1 MHTLSR
7 RHFLIGA
14 GLMTL
19 SGMLMNCGIGQR
31 SVALA
36 EARSSLA
43 RQSVPLP
50 EGSDLDSFI
59 IGRTWFAFDSFQQ
72 LRGSGNLFFSP
83 YSIMQALLMV
93 MAGAEGETLA
103 EIAHVV
109 HADRMPDAMHAAA
122 NALDKTLMD
131 RATQKDGFKLSLVNT
146 MWGQHD
152 FTFQPMF
159 LDTLAQHYGTGIRL
173 IDFSGAPETARQTI
187 NAEIAKQTNDL
198 IRDLLP
204 PPSITSDTRF
214 VLTNAIYFNA
224 KWLVPFPKE
233 RTEDGTFTTADNR
246 SVTVPMMRQVT
257 RSYQYA
263 KGPDYQAIELP
274 YIGDM
279 SLVAIMP
286 DAGQLDAFEASLD
299 GDRFQEIVSRLA
311 WQEVRLTMPKFT
323 FTSDSISLKEMLSAL
338 GMPSAFLPTAN
349 FSAMTSQARL
359 MLGDVYHKA
368 MVRLDEEGTEAAA
381 ASAAIGMPTSAP
393 MEEPIELVL
402 DRPFVFAI
410 RDNVSGE
417 VLFLGRL
424 ADPIS

>member
-1 MHTLSR
+1 
-7 RHFLIGA
+7 
-14 GLMTL
+14 
-19 SGMLMNCGIGQR
+19 
-31 SVALA
+31 
-36 EARSSLA
+36 
-43 RQSVPLP
+43 
-50 EGSDLDSFI
+50 
-59 IGRTWFAFDSFQQ
+59 
-72 LRGSGNLFFSP
+72 
-83 YSIMQALLMV
+83 
-93 MAGAEGETLA
+93 
-103 EIAHVV
+103 
-109 HADRMPDAMHAAA
+109 
-122 NALDKTLMD
+122 
-131 RATQKDGFKLSLVNT
+131 
-146 MWGQHD
+146 
-152 FTFQPMF
+152 MF